1 MNNENYQWQRGLF
14 HNNEKINSIIRRYN
28 TPKHVWLTNITS
40 KYIKQTLTEL
50 KGTIDNPIILWDFN
64 TLFSV
69 IDGTNGKKQQINS
82 KDIEHL
88 NLWVIVY

>member
-1 MNNENYQWQRGLF
+1 M
-14 HNNEKINSIIRRYN
+14 
-28 TPKHVWLTNITS
+28 WLTNITS